1 MEIMAITFLSA
12 ENYDA
17 SIKRGLVFVEFGS
30 EMCGPCKLMEHTL
43 EDLRDRLHGVIKVFR
58 VDVQSEP
65 ELAKQFNILSVPTTL
80 AYNEG
85 RLQGTAVGVQSS
97 SSLLDI
103 LGV

>member
-1 MEIMAITFLSA
+1 MAITYLTS

-17 SIKRGLVFVEFGS
+17 SIKRGMVFVEFGS

-43 EDLRDRLHGVIKVFR
+43 EDLHDRLHGVVKVFR
-58 VDVQSEP
+58 VDVAAEP
-65 ELAKQFNILSVPTTL
+65 ELSKQFKILSVPTTL

-85 RLQGTAVGVQSS
+85 RLQGSAVGVQSTS
-97 SSLLDI
+97 RLLDI